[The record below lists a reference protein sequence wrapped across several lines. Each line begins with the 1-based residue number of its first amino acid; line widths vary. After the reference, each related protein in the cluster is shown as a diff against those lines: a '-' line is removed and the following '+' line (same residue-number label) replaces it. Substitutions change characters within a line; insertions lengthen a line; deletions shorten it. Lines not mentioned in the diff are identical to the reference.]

1 MSVRIGL
8 RACRT
13 RLICVAAAALIPSG
27 FVTGAEPDQF
37 PAKPIRVIVPFSAG
51 GPSDVVVRV
60 IAPGVFDLTKQQLTI
75 DNRPGANAII
85 GTELGAKAAPDG
97 YTIVMFAFPHGVNP
111 SMYPKLP
118 YDTRRDFAPVTLVSS
133 GPMLLTAHP
142 SVPANNVRALLDLAR
157 SRPGELT
164 CASSGNGSTAH
175 LALELMNQMAH
186 VKIRHVPY
194 RGASQAA
201 ADVIGGHVSL
211 YFGGAVSLLPHVNA
225 GKLKALAVSTR
236 KRSQAAPDVPT
247 IEELGLKGYEVSGWY
262 GVVAPARTPPDIVT
276 TLNRV
281 FTTVLRRPDVA
292 KTLASHG
299 AEVIASTPE
308 VFAAH
313 LDAEIA
319 RWSKVVKAAGIT
331 SE

>member
-1 MSVRIGL
+1 MTVAIGL
-8 RACRT
+8 RGCRAV
-13 RLICVAAAALIPSG
+13 LICLAAAGSMQTG
-27 FVTGAEPDQF
+27 FATAAEDQF
-37 PAKPIRVIVPFSAG
+37 PTKPIRVIVPFSAG

-85 GTELGAKAAPDG
+85 GTELAAKAPPDG
-97 YTIVMFAFPHGVNP
+97 YTIAVFAFPHGVNP

-142 SVPANNVRALLDLAR
+142 SLPANNLRTLLDLAR
-157 SRPGELT
+157 ARPDELT

-211 YFGGAVSLLPHVNA
+211 YFGGAVCC
-225 GKLKALAVSTR
+225 
-236 KRSQAAPDVPT
+236 
-247 IEELGLKGYEVSGWY
+247 
-262 GVVAPARTPPDIVT
+262 RT
-276 TLNRV
+276 
-281 FTTVLRRPDVA
+281 
-292 KTLASHG
+292 
-299 AEVIASTPE
+299 
-308 VFAAH
+308 
-313 LDAEIA
+313 
-319 RWSKVVKAAGIT
+319 
-331 SE
+331 

>member
-1 MSVRIGL
+1 MSTPVAVS
-8 RACRT
+8 ACRGF
-13 RLICVAAAALIPSG
+13 LIGAVAAASMHTACVAAAEL
-27 FVTGAEPDQF
+27 DQF

-60 IAPGVFDLTKQQLTI
+60 IAPGFFDLSRQQLTI

-85 GTELGAKAAPDG
+85 GTELAAKAPPDG
-97 YTIVMFAFPHGVNP
+97 YTLAMFAFPHGVNP

-118 YDTRRDFAPVTLVSS
+118 YDTGRDFAPVTLVSS

-142 SVPANNVRALLDLAR
+142 SVPANNVRTLLDLAR
-157 SRPGELT
+157 ARPDELT

-201 ADVIGGHVSL
+201 TDVIGGHVSL
-211 YFGGAVSLLPHVNA
+211 YFGGAVSLLPHVKA

-247 IEELGLKGYEVSGWY
+247 IDELGLTGYEVSGWY
-262 GVVAPARTPPDIVT
+262 GVVVPARTPPEIVS
-276 TLNRV
+276 TLNRLV
-281 FTTVLRRPDVA
+281 TTVLRRPDVVN
-292 KTLASHG
+292 TLAAHG

-308 VFAAH
+308 AFGAH
-313 LDAEIA
+313 MDAEIA